1 MIGDL
6 LVAFSA
12 GAISFFAPCVV
23 PLLPAYVSYLGGAA
37 LPEIRGD
44 AAAFQRRMV
53 RGGLMFVVGFGVV
66 FVVLGVAAGL
76 VGGAVVA
83 RQKELVQRVGGVLVV
98 VMGLVLLGALP
109 ASIADRGFSLLGAG
123 TAGGGVAV
131 AHPPAG
137 GARRVGPGRLVP
149 APVLLG
155 IVFGT
160 AWTPCVGPVLAGIL
174 TLAAVHGQ
182 AFRGG
187 LLLSAYTVGL
197 GLPFVVC
204 SLLVASFP
212 QLVKPLARF
221 SIVISKGAG
230 ALLVLL
236 GLLLL
241 SGLYQSLA
249 GYLAQPFTLR

>member
-6 LVAFSA
+6 AVAFSA

-44 AAAFQRRMV
+44 PVAFQRRMV
-53 RGGLMFVVGFGVV
+53 RGGLLFVVGFGVV

-83 RQKELVQRVGGVLVV
+83 RQKDLVQRVGGVVVV
-98 VMGLVLLGALP
+98 VMGLALLGALP

-123 TAGGGVAV
+123 GDVAVGGG
-131 AHPPAG
+131 PRG
-137 GARRVGPGRLVP
+137 RERRTGPGRLLP

-182 AFRGG
+182 ALRGG

-197 GLPFVVC
+197 GLPFIVC

-212 QLVKPLARF
+212 LALKPLARF
-221 SIVISKGAG
+221 SIVISKAAG

>member
-1 MIGDL
+1 MSGDL
-6 LVAFSA
+6 AVAFSA

-37 LPEIRGD
+37 LPEIRND
-44 AAAFQRRMV
+44 PAAFQRRMV
-53 RGGLMFVVGFGVV
+53 FGGLLFVLGFGVV
-66 FVVLGVAAGL
+66 FVVLGVAAGVL
-76 VGGAVVA
+76 GGAVVT
-83 RQKELVQRVGGVLVV
+83 RQKDLVQRIGGVLVV
-98 VMGLVLLGALP
+98 LMGLALLGALP

-123 TAGGGVAV
+123 TAGS
-131 AHPPAG
+131 
-137 GARRVGPGRLVP
+137 RVGVGERSAGADRRLGRGRLVP

-174 TLAAVHGQ
+174 ALAAVHGQ
-182 AFRGG
+182 ALRGG
-187 LLLSAYTVGL
+187 LLLSSYTLGL

-212 QLVKPLARF
+212 QVVKPLARF
-221 SIVISKGAG
+221 SLVISKGAG
-230 ALLVLL
+230 VLLVLL